1 MDKTWGVKGR
11 QKYCLGTESCGPQRV
26 QTGPGGSNAQ
36 ANSVQPQ
43 EGRFHCQSSP
53 GVSRVPGKG
62 GGGEEGA
69 AEEMR
74 SSPSQATPCLV
85 ERLLCW

>member
-26 QTGPGGSNAQ
+26 QTGPGGSNGQ

-43 EGRFHCQSSP
+43 EGPFACRSSP
-53 GVSRVPGKG
+53 GMSRLPGKG

-69 AEEMR
+69 TEEMK
-74 SSPSQATPCLV
+74 SSSTTGLV
-85 ERLLCW
+85 ERRLCW

>member
-11 QKYCLGTESCGPQRV
+11 RTYCLGTDSCGPQRV
-26 QTGPGGSNAQ
+26 QTVPGGSNGQ

-43 EGRFHCQSSP
+43 EGPFACQSSP
-53 GVSRVPGKG
+53 GMSRPPGKG

-69 AEEMR
+69 TEEMK
-74 SSPSQATPCLV
+74 SSPSQATTGLV